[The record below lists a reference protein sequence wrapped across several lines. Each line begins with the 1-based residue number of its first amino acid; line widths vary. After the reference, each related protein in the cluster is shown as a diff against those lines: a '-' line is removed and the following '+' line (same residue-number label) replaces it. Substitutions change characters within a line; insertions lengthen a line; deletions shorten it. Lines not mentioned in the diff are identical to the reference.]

1 MVSRFKPIAVVK
13 GDFRFRSKMVFSK
26 VFIVCQNI
34 ISMVLVAVALTM
46 TLQMRHLVSLPAG
59 YNTDLLSVSSWAL
72 GYKNMAAQEALH
84 QRLQALPQV

>member
-46 TLQMRHLVSLPAG
+46 TLQMRHLVSLPVG

-72 GYKNMAAQEALH
+72 VYKNTAAQEALH